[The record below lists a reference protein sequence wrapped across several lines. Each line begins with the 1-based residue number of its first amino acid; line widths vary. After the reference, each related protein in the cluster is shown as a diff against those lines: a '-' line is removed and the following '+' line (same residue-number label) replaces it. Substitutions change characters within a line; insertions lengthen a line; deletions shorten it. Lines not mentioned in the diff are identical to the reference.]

1 MGAVNKIP
9 GVSGGTVAFITGIY
23 EELIDSI
30 TKINFSSFKKLFK
43 EGFISFYNEIN
54 GKFLFTVFGGLIAS
68 FFSVSLLLDLI
79 MEKYELYIYGLFFG
93 MIVGS
98 FYVIYNKLEKLTFRT
113 STALIIGFIVGMI
126 ISFADKINLGSSEL
140 IIFISGVI
148 AISGMILP
156 GLSGSYLL
164 LLMGNYTLIMVDS
177 VNSLYFSIVDLFK
190 LDFNF
195 IYDDERVYL
204 LKVLFLFTTGSIFGL
219 ISGYFHVTL
228 KIPSFIATLAT
239 GGIAASLS
247 LVITNASSVQI
258 LQKEKHYITW
268 ITDTSFYIPNEIL
281 VSLTILVLC
290 SFLINFT
297 KFGRYVTSIGAGE
310 AVAWTSGIDVKLN
323 KYLALILS
331 ASLAAI
337 SGIVLS
343 SRMSAGS
350 PTLANEFLLPAIAAV
365 IIGGT
370 ALTGGVGSIQRTLIG
385 VLIISVLRIGMTF
398 IGINIFAQQL
408 VFGCMLIIAV
418 ALNIDRSKI
427 PIVK

>member
-30 TKINFSSFKKLFK
+30 TKINFTSFKKLFK

-68 FFSVSLLLDLI
+68 FFSVSLLLDLLI
-79 MEKYELYIYGLFFG
+79 EKYELYIYGLFFG

-113 STALIIGFIVGMI
+113 FIALFIGFMFGII

-140 IIFISGVI
+140 IIFISGII
-148 AISGMILP
+148 AISGMVLP

-204 LKVLFLFTTGSIFGL
+204 LKVLFLFTMGSILGL
-219 ISGYFHVTL
+219 IFLSNLLGSLL
-228 KIPSFIATLAT
+228 KKHKSITIAVIVGFIAGSLR
-239 GGIAASLS
+239 GVWPWKIKSQELEEIDKIA
-247 LVITNASSVQI
+247 I
-258 LQKEKHYITW
+258 
-268 ITDTSFYIPNEIL
+268 YIPEVN
-281 VSLTILVLC
+281 
-290 SFLINFT
+290 N
-297 KFGRYVTSIGAGE
+297 
-310 AVAWTSGIDVKLN
+310 DN
-323 KYLALILS
+323 ALITVGY
-331 ASLAAI
+331 I
-337 SGIVLS
+337 IIGILFVVLLEN
-343 SRMSAGS
+343 
-350 PTLANEFLLPAIAAV
+350 LANK
-365 IIGGT
+365 
-370 ALTGGVGSIQRTLIG
+370 
-385 VLIISVLRIGMTF
+385 
-398 IGINIFAQQL
+398 N
-408 VFGCMLIIAV
+408 
-418 ALNIDRSKI
+418 
-427 PIVK
+427 

>member
-113 STALIIGFIVGMI
+113 SIALIIGFIVGMI

-219 ISGYFHVTL
+219 IFLSNILGSLFKKHKSITIALIVG
-228 KIPSFIATLAT
+228 FIAGSLR
-239 GGIAASLS
+239 GVWPWKIKSQELEEIDKIA
-247 LVITNASSVQI
+247 V
-258 LQKEKHYITW
+258 
-268 ITDTSFYIPNEIL
+268 YIPEVNNDS
-281 VSLTILVLC
+281 SLL
-290 SFLINFT
+290 
-297 KFGRYVTSIGAGE
+297 
-310 AVAWTSGIDVKLN
+310 AVVYI
-323 KYLALILS
+323 
-331 ASLAAI
+331 
-337 SGIVLS
+337 
-343 SRMSAGS
+343 
-350 PTLANEFLLPAIAAV
+350 
-365 IIGGT
+365 IIGI
-370 ALTGGVGSIQRTLIG
+370 LFV
-385 VLIISVLRIGMTF
+385 VLLER
-398 IGINIFAQQL
+398 FA
-408 VFGCMLIIAV
+408 I
-418 ALNIDRSKI
+418 KI
-427 PIVK
+427 EK

>member
-30 TKINFSSFKKLFK
+30 TKINFNAFKKLFK

-68 FFSVSLLLDLI
+68 FFSVSLLLDLLI
-79 MEKYELYIYGLFFG
+79 EKYELYIFGLFFG

-113 STALIIGFIVGMI
+113 FMALTIGFMLGMI

-190 LDFNF
+190 FDFNF

-204 LKVLFLFTTGSIFGL
+204 LKVLFLFTTGSILGL
-219 ISGYFHVTL
+219 IFLSNLLGSLL
-228 KIPSFIATLAT
+228 KKHKSITIALIVGFIAGSLR
-239 GGIAASLS
+239 GVWPWRIKSQQLEEIDKIA
-247 LVITNASSVQI
+247 V
-258 LQKEKHYITW
+258 
-268 ITDTSFYIPNEIL
+268 YIPEVNNEN
-281 VSLTILVLC
+281 SLITVVYI
-290 SFLINFT
+290 
-297 KFGRYVTSIGAGE
+297 
-310 AVAWTSGIDVKLN
+310 
-323 KYLALILS
+323 
-331 ASLAAI
+331 
-337 SGIVLS
+337 
-343 SRMSAGS
+343 
-350 PTLANEFLLPAIAAV
+350 
-365 IIGGT
+365 IIGI
-370 ALTGGVGSIQRTLIG
+370 LFVV
-385 VLIISVLRIGMTF
+385 VLETF
-398 IGINIFAQQL
+398 ANK
-408 VFGCMLIIAV
+408 
-418 ALNIDRSKI
+418 N
-427 PIVK
+427 

>member
-1 MGAVNKIP
+1 
-9 GVSGGTVAFITGIY
+9 
-23 EELIDSI
+23 
-30 TKINFSSFKKLFK
+30 LFK

-79 MEKYELYIYGLFFG
+79 IEKYELYIYGLFFG

-113 STALIIGFIVGMI
+113 SIALIIGFIVGMI

-219 ISGYFHVTL
+219 IFLSNILGSLFKKHKSITIALIVG
-228 KIPSFIATLAT
+228 FIAGSLR
-239 GGIAASLS
+239 GVWPWKIKSQELEEVDKIA
-247 LVITNASSVQI
+247 I
-258 LQKEKHYITW
+258 
-268 ITDTSFYIPNEIL
+268 YIPEVNNDS
-281 VSLTILVLC
+281 SLL
-290 SFLINFT
+290 
-297 KFGRYVTSIGAGE
+297 
-310 AVAWTSGIDVKLN
+310 AVVYI
-323 KYLALILS
+323 
-331 ASLAAI
+331 
-337 SGIVLS
+337 
-343 SRMSAGS
+343 
-350 PTLANEFLLPAIAAV
+350 
-365 IIGGT
+365 IIGI
-370 ALTGGVGSIQRTLIG
+370 LFV
-385 VLIISVLRIGMTF
+385 VLLER
-398 IGINIFAQQL
+398 FA
-408 VFGCMLIIAV
+408 
-418 ALNIDRSKI
+418 NKN
-427 PIVK
+427 

>member
-79 MEKYELYIYGLFFG
+79 IEKYELYIYGLFFG

-190 LDFNF
+190 FDFNF

-219 ISGYFHVTL
+219 IYLSNILGSLL
-228 KIPSFIATLAT
+228 KKHKS
-239 GGIAASLS
+239 
-247 LVITNASSVQI
+247 IT
-258 LQKEKHYITW
+258 
-268 ITDTSFYIPNEIL
+268 
-281 VSLTILVLC
+281 
-290 SFLINFT
+290 
-297 KFGRYVTSIGAGE
+297 
-310 AVAWTSGIDVKLN
+310 
-323 KYLALILS
+323 LALIVGF
-331 ASLAAI
+331 I
-337 SGIVLS
+337 
-343 SRMSAGS
+343 AGS
-350 PTLANEFLLPAIAAV
+350 LRGVWPWKIKSQELEEIDKIAIYIPEVNTDSSLLAVVYI
-365 IIGGT
+365 IIGI
-370 ALTGGVGSIQRTLIG
+370 LFV
-385 VLIISVLRIGMTF
+385 VLLEK
-398 IGINIFAQQL
+398 FANKNWEIKKY
-408 VFGCMLIIAV
+408 M
-418 ALNIDRSKI
+418 D
-427 PIVK
+427 

>member
-68 FFSVSLLLDLI
+68 FFSVSLLLDLLI
-79 MEKYELYIYGLFFG
+79 EKYELYIFGLFFG

-113 STALIIGFIVGMI
+113 FMALTIGFMLGMI

-190 LDFNF
+190 FDFNF
-195 IYDDERVYL
+195 IYDDERIYL
-204 LKVLFLFTTGSIFGL
+204 LKVLFLFTTGSILGL
-219 ISGYFHVTL
+219 IFLSNLLGSLL
-228 KIPSFIATLAT
+228 KKHKSITIALIVGFIAGSLR
-239 GGIAASLS
+239 GVWPWRIKSQQLEEIDKIA
-247 LVITNASSVQI
+247 V
-258 LQKEKHYITW
+258 
-268 ITDTSFYIPNEIL
+268 YIPEVNNDS
-281 VSLTILVLC
+281 SL
-290 SFLINFT
+290 
-297 KFGRYVTSIGAGE
+297 
-310 AVAWTSGIDVKLN
+310 
-323 KYLALILS
+323 
-331 ASLAAI
+331 
-337 SGIVLS
+337 IVVVY
-343 SRMSAGS
+343 
-350 PTLANEFLLPAIAAV
+350 I
-365 IIGGT
+365 IIGI
-370 ALTGGVGSIQRTLIG
+370 LFV
-385 VLIISVLRIGMTF
+385 VLLETF
-398 IGINIFAQQL
+398 ANK
-408 VFGCMLIIAV
+408 
-418 ALNIDRSKI
+418 N
-427 PIVK
+427 

>member
-79 MEKYELYIYGLFFG
+79 IEKYELYIYGLFFG

-113 STALIIGFIVGMI
+113 SIALIIGFIVGMI

-190 LDFNF
+190 FDFNF

-219 ISGYFHVTL
+219 IFLSNILGSLFKKHKSITIALIVG
-228 KIPSFIATLAT
+228 FIAGSLR
-239 GGIAASLS
+239 GVWPWKIKSQELEEVDKIA
-247 LVITNASSVQI
+247 I
-258 LQKEKHYITW
+258 
-268 ITDTSFYIPNEIL
+268 YIPEVNNDS
-281 VSLTILVLC
+281 SLL
-290 SFLINFT
+290 
-297 KFGRYVTSIGAGE
+297 
-310 AVAWTSGIDVKLN
+310 AVVYI
-323 KYLALILS
+323 
-331 ASLAAI
+331 
-337 SGIVLS
+337 
-343 SRMSAGS
+343 
-350 PTLANEFLLPAIAAV
+350 
-365 IIGGT
+365 IIGI
-370 ALTGGVGSIQRTLIG
+370 LFV
-385 VLIISVLRIGMTF
+385 VLLER
-398 IGINIFAQQL
+398 FA
-408 VFGCMLIIAV
+408 
-418 ALNIDRSKI
+418 NKKI
-427 PIVK
+427 EK

>member
-79 MEKYELYIYGLFFG
+79 IEKYELYIYGLFFG

-140 IIFISGVI
+140 IIFLSGVI

-190 LDFNF
+190 FDFNF

-219 ISGYFHVTL
+219 IYLSNILGSLL
-228 KIPSFIATLAT
+228 KKHKSITIALIVGFIAGSLR
-239 GGIAASLS
+239 GVWPWKIKSQELEEIDKIA
-247 LVITNASSVQI
+247 I
-258 LQKEKHYITW
+258 
-268 ITDTSFYIPNEIL
+268 YIPEVNNDSSLLTVVYIIL
-281 VSLTILVLC
+281 GILFVVLLER
-290 SFLINFT
+290 F
-297 KFGRYVTSIGAGE
+297 A
-310 AVAWTSGIDVKLN
+310 N
-323 KYLALILS
+323 K
-331 ASLAAI
+331 
-337 SGIVLS
+337 
-343 SRMSAGS
+343 
-350 PTLANEFLLPAIAAV
+350 N
-365 IIGGT
+365 
-370 ALTGGVGSIQRTLIG
+370 
-385 VLIISVLRIGMTF
+385 
-398 IGINIFAQQL
+398 
-408 VFGCMLIIAV
+408 
-418 ALNIDRSKI
+418 
-427 PIVK
+427 

>member
-30 TKINFSSFKKLFK
+30 TKINFTSLKKLFK

-68 FFSVSLLLDLI
+68 FFSVSLLLDLLI
-79 MEKYELYIYGLFFG
+79 EKYELYIFGLFFG

-113 STALIIGFIVGMI
+113 SIALIIGFMFGII

-140 IIFISGVI
+140 IIFISGII
-148 AISGMILP
+148 AISGMVLP

-190 LDFNF
+190 FDFNF

-219 ISGYFHVTL
+219 IYLSNILGSLL
-228 KIPSFIATLAT
+228 KKHKSITIALIVGFIAGSLR
-239 GGIAASLS
+239 GVWPWKIKSQELEEIDKIA
-247 LVITNASSVQI
+247 I
-258 LQKEKHYITW
+258 
-268 ITDTSFYIPNEIL
+268 YIPEVNTE
-281 VSLTILVLC
+281 S
-290 SFLINFT
+290 SFLTVVYII
-297 KFGRYVTSIGAGE
+297 IG
-310 AVAWTSGIDVKLN
+310 
-323 KYLALILS
+323 ILFV
-331 ASLAAI
+331 
-337 SGIVLS
+337 VLLEK
-343 SRMSAGS
+343 
-350 PTLANEFLLPAIAAV
+350 LANK
-365 IIGGT
+365 
-370 ALTGGVGSIQRTLIG
+370 
-385 VLIISVLRIGMTF
+385 
-398 IGINIFAQQL
+398 N
-408 VFGCMLIIAV
+408 
-418 ALNIDRSKI
+418 
-427 PIVK
+427 

>member
-30 TKINFSSFKKLFK
+30 TKINFNSFKKLFK

-68 FFSVSLLLDLI
+68 FFSVSLLLDLLI
-79 MEKYELYIYGLFFG
+79 EKYELYIFGLFFG

-113 STALIIGFIVGMI
+113 FMALTIGFMLGMI

-190 LDFNF
+190 FDFNF

-219 ISGYFHVTL
+219 IYLSNILGSLL
-228 KIPSFIATLAT
+228 KKHKSITIALIVGFIAGSLR
-239 GGIAASLS
+239 GVWPWKIKSQELEEIDKIA
-247 LVITNASSVQI
+247 I
-258 LQKEKHYITW
+258 
-268 ITDTSFYIPNEIL
+268 YIPEVNNDS
-281 VSLTILVLC
+281 SLL
-290 SFLINFT
+290 
-297 KFGRYVTSIGAGE
+297 
-310 AVAWTSGIDVKLN
+310 AVVYI
-323 KYLALILS
+323 
-331 ASLAAI
+331 
-337 SGIVLS
+337 
-343 SRMSAGS
+343 
-350 PTLANEFLLPAIAAV
+350 
-365 IIGGT
+365 IIGI
-370 ALTGGVGSIQRTLIG
+370 LFV
-385 VLIISVLRIGMTF
+385 VLLER
-398 IGINIFAQQL
+398 FA
-408 VFGCMLIIAV
+408 
-418 ALNIDRSKI
+418 NKN
-427 PIVK
+427 